1 MKFRKIILSEKSLGR
16 IIFTYN
22 SETRKI
28 TLFSATNSKTI
39 EKSKR
44 MISTRFSTVV
54 GSEGTKEIEL
64 GKVFK
69 LDAR

>member
-1 MKFRKIILSEKSLGR
+1 
-16 IIFTYN
+16 
-22 SETRKI
+22 
-28 TLFSATNSKTI
+28 
-39 EKSKR
+39 